1 MGIDILA
8 YKAKAAAMWL
18 AMDKSE
24 QTGVRFGMFPA
35 MAMQEAEAL
44 GYDGKE
50 LAVAL
55 MELANKSGGMVA

>member
-1 MGIDILA
+1 MAIDEQA
-8 YKAKAAAMWL
+8 YKAKAATMWL
-18 AMDKSE
+18 AMDRSE

-35 MAMQEAEAL
+35 VAMQEAAAL

-55 MELANKSGGMVA
+55 MDLANKNGGMVA